1 MNKGGG
7 STPPFIIMF
16 WVKRLRQLAAL
27 FISTLLEK
35 ERYNDYTCK
44 YACKGCLYWRWCNG

>member
-7 STPPFIIMF
+7 GTPPFIIMF

-27 FISTLLEK
+27 FLFQLF
-35 ERYNDYTCK
+35 
-44 YACKGCLYWRWCNG
+44 